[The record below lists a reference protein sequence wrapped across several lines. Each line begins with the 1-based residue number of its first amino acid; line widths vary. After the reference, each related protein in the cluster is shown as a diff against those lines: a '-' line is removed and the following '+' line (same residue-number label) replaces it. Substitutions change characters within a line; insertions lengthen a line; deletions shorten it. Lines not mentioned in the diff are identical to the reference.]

1 MIIQIDVTQDHIDN
15 GKRYECNACPVALAF
30 QKHIND
36 DYSFEINDEYI
47 DVVTKF
53 NGYTQ
58 AEITVPCTV
67 TAFVRDFDSI
77 KPVKPF
83 SFQIDIPDRFLRKT

>member
-58 AEITVPCTV
+58 DEITVPYTV
-67 TAFVRDFDSI
+67 TALLEILTVENQSNHFHF
-77 KPVKPF
+77 K
-83 SFQIDIPDRFLRKT
+83 

>member
-1 MIIQIDVTQDHIDN
+1 MIIQIDVTQDHINN
-15 GKRYECNACPVALAF
+15 GKRYECNACPIALAF

-58 AEITVPCTV
+58 DEITVPYTV
-67 TAFVRDFDSI
+67 TAFVRNFDSR
-77 KPVKPF
+77 KPVEPF
-83 SFQIDIPDRFLRKT
+83 SFQIDIQDRFLRKI